1 LCRRCVKTF
10 GGIVFATSTKVIV
23 FVVQTSRNMPGGDKA
38 IRPEDN
44 PKPFSTTNQPP
55 NRGRKARVFS
65 QLAKEWKER
74 GIERATPEAVKEAFE
89 YVLALHLLD
98 VKDISG
104 KIEDE
109 TNDMPMVVR
118 LAAKELLGKKSLDI
132 LREMLDRAHGKS
144 KQNVDLNVQNV
155 TADDRELSD
164 EQLDAMQKIIHG
176 GTNATGDK

>member
-1 LCRRCVKTF
+1 MARDELGRIT
-10 GGIVFATSTKVIV
+10 A
-23 FVVQTSRNMPGGDKA
+23 
-38 IRPEDN
+38 EDN

-74 GIERATPEAVKEAFE
+74 GIEQATPEAVKEAFQ

-144 KQNVDLNVQNV
+144 RQNVDLTVQNV

-176 GTNATGDK
+176 GTNATSDQQD

>member
-1 LCRRCVKTF
+1 
-10 GGIVFATSTKVIV
+10 
-23 FVVQTSRNMPGGDKA
+23 MPGGDKN
-38 IRPEDN
+38 IRPEDGVLTQ
-44 PKPFSTTNQPP
+44 FSTTNQPP

-65 QLAKEWKER
+65 QLSKEWQER
-74 GIERATPEAVKEAFE
+74 GIERATPQAVKEAFE

-144 KQNVDLNVQNV
+144 KQSTDLSIKG
-155 TADDRELSD
+155 ELTVSRYTLPD
-164 EQLDAMQKIIHG
+164 
-176 GTNATGDK
+176 GTVIDL

>member
-1 LCRRCVKTF
+1 
-10 GGIVFATSTKVIV
+10 
-23 FVVQTSRNMPGGDKA
+23 MPGGDKN
-38 IRPEDN
+38 IRPEDGVRTQ
-44 PKPFSTTNQPP
+44 FSTTNQPH

-74 GIERATPEAVKEAFE
+74 GIEQATPEAVKEAFQ

-104 KIEDE
+104 KVEDE

-118 LAAKELLGKKSLDI
+118 LAAKELLGKKSLEI

-144 KQNVDLNVQNV
+144 RQNVDVTMQNV
-155 TADDRELSD
+155 TVNDRELTD
-164 EQLDAMQKIIHG
+164 EQLDAMQQILNG
-176 GTNATGDK
+176 GNTDATGNK

>member
-1 LCRRCVKTF
+1 
-10 GGIVFATSTKVIV
+10 
-23 FVVQTSRNMPGGDKA
+23 MPGGKA
-38 IRPEDN
+38 NIKHEDGT
-44 PKPFSTTNQPP
+44 PFSSTNQPP

-74 GIERATPEAVKEAFE
+74 GIEQATPEAVKEAFQ

-104 KIEDE
+104 KVEDE

-144 KQNVDLNVQNV
+144 RQNVDVTMQNV
-155 TADDRELSD
+155 TVNDRELTD
-164 EQLDAMQKIIHG
+164 EQLDAMQQILNG
-176 GTNATGDK
+176 GNADATGNK

>member
-1 LCRRCVKTF
+1 
-10 GGIVFATSTKVIV
+10 
-23 FVVQTSRNMPGGDKA
+23 MPGGDKN
-38 IRPEDN
+38 IRPEDGVRTQ
-44 PKPFSTTNQPP
+44 FSSTNQPP

-74 GIERATPEAVKEAFE
+74 GIEQATPEAVKEAFQ

-104 KIEDE
+104 KVEDE

-118 LAAKELLGKKSLDI
+118 LAAKELLGKKSLEI

-144 KQNVDLNVQNV
+144 RQNVDVTMQNV
-155 TADDRELSD
+155 TVNDRELTD
-164 EQLDAMQKIIHG
+164 EQLDAMQQILNG
-176 GTNATGDK
+176 GNADATGNK

>member
-1 LCRRCVKTF
+1 
-10 GGIVFATSTKVIV
+10 
-23 FVVQTSRNMPGGDKA
+23 MPPGRGNL
-38 IRPEDN
+38 RQEDN
-44 PKPFSTTNQPP
+44 PKPFSATNQPP

-89 YVLALHLLD
+89 YVLALHLLE

-104 KIEDE
+104 KVEDE

-118 LAAKELLGKKSLDI
+118 LAAKELLGKKSLEI

-144 KQNVDLNVQNV
+144 RQNVDVTMQNV
-155 TADDRELSD
+155 TVNDRELTD
-164 EQLDAMQKIIHG
+164 EQLDAMQQILNG
-176 GTNATGDK
+176 GNAGATGNK

>member
-1 LCRRCVKTF
+1 M
-10 GGIVFATSTKVIV
+10 
-23 FVVQTSRNMPGGDKA
+23 RNEKGQVNADEGKQ
-38 IRPEDN
+38 
-44 PKPFSTTNQPP
+44 FSTDYQPP

-118 LAAKELLGKKSLDI
+118 LAAKELLGKKSLEI
-132 LREMLDRAHGKS
+132 LREMLDRAHGKA
-144 KQNVDLNVQNV
+144 KQAVEHTGKNNGPISLSFDVEKLSG
-155 TADDRELSD
+155 TEAAALLELM
-164 EQLDAMQKIIHG
+164 EKAKG
-176 GTNATGDK
+176 E

>member
-1 LCRRCVKTF
+1 
-10 GGIVFATSTKVIV
+10 
-23 FVVQTSRNMPGGDKA
+23 MPGGNKN
-38 IRPEDN
+38 IRGTDGN
-44 PKPFSTTNQPP
+44 TFSSTNQPP

-74 GIERATPEAVKEAFE
+74 GIEQATPEAVKEAFQ

-104 KIEDE
+104 KVEDE

-118 LAAKELLGKKSLDI
+118 LAAKELLGKKSLEI

-144 KQNVDLNVQNV
+144 RQNVDVTMQNV
-155 TADDRELSD
+155 TVNDRELTD
-164 EQLDAMQKIIHG
+164 EQLDAMQQILNG
-176 GTNATGDK
+176 GNADATGNK

>member
-1 LCRRCVKTF
+1 
-10 GGIVFATSTKVIV
+10 
-23 FVVQTSRNMPGGDKA
+23 MPPGRGNL
-38 IRPEDN
+38 RQEDN
-44 PKPFSTTNQPP
+44 PKPFSNTNQPP

-74 GIERATPEAVKEAFE
+74 GIEQATPEAVKEAFQ

-98 VKDISG
+98 VRDISG

-109 TNDMPMVVR
+109 KNDMPMVVR

-144 KQNVDLNVQNV
+144 KQNVDLTVQNV

-176 GTNATGDK
+176 GTNVTGDKQD

>member
-1 LCRRCVKTF
+1 M
-10 GGIVFATSTKVIV
+10 
-23 FVVQTSRNMPGGDKA
+23 RNEKGQVSA
-38 IRPEDN
+38 EDG
-44 PKPFSTTNQPP
+44 KKFSADYQPA

-104 KIEDE
+104 KVEDE

-118 LAAKELLGKKSLDI
+118 LAAKELLGRKSLEI

-144 KQNVDLNVQNV
+144 TQRQ
-155 TADDRELSD
+155 ELSGPNQTPLFAISKAKQAD
-164 EQLDAMQKIIHG
+164 LEKMLDIING
-176 GTNATGDK
+176 E

>member
-1 LCRRCVKTF
+1 M
-10 GGIVFATSTKVIV
+10 A
-23 FVVQTSRNMPGGDKA
+23 RNELGRITA
-38 IRPEDN
+38 EDN
-44 PKPFSTTNQPP
+44 PKPFSSTNQPP

-74 GIERATPEAVKEAFE
+74 GIEQATPEAVKEAFQ

-118 LAAKELLGKKSLDI
+118 LAAKELLGKKSLEI

-144 KQNVDLNVQNV
+144 RQNVDVTMQNV
-155 TADDRELSD
+155 TVNDRELTD
-164 EQLDAMQKIIHG
+164 EQLDAMQQILNG
-176 GTNATGDK
+176 GNAGATGNK

>member
-1 LCRRCVKTF
+1 
-10 GGIVFATSTKVIV
+10 
-23 FVVQTSRNMPGGDKA
+23 MPGGNKNITGADG
-38 IRPEDN
+38 N
-44 PKPFSTTNQPP
+44 TFSSTNQPP

-74 GIERATPEAVKEAFE
+74 GIEQATPEAVKEAFQ

-118 LAAKELLGKKSLDI
+118 LAAKELLGKKSLEI

-144 KQNVDLNVQNV
+144 RQNVDVTMQNV
-155 TADDRELSD
+155 TVNDRELTD
-164 EQLDAMQKIIHG
+164 EQLDAMQQILNG
-176 GTNATGDK
+176 GNAGATGNK

>member
-1 LCRRCVKTF
+1 
-10 GGIVFATSTKVIV
+10 
-23 FVVQTSRNMPGGDKA
+23 MPGGDKN
-38 IRPEDN
+38 IRPEDGVRTQ
-44 PKPFSTTNQPP
+44 FSTTNQPP

-74 GIERATPEAVKEAFE
+74 GIEQATPEAVKEAFQ

-104 KIEDE
+104 KVEDE

-118 LAAKELLGKKSLDI
+118 LAAKELLGKKSLEI

-144 KQNVDLNVQNV
+144 RQNVDLTMQNV
-155 TADDRELSD
+155 TVNDRELTD
-164 EQLDAMQKIIHG
+164 EQLDAMQQILNG
-176 GTNATGDK
+176 GNADATGNK

>member
-1 LCRRCVKTF
+1 
-10 GGIVFATSTKVIV
+10 
-23 FVVQTSRNMPGGDKA
+23 MPGGDKN
-38 IRPEDN
+38 IRPEDGVRTQ
-44 PKPFSTTNQPP
+44 FSSTNQPP

-74 GIERATPEAVKEAFE
+74 GIEQATPEAVKEAFQ

-104 KIEDE
+104 KVEDE

-118 LAAKELLGKKSLDI
+118 LAAKELLGKKSLEI

-144 KQNVDLNVQNV
+144 RQNVDVTMQNV
-155 TADDRELSD
+155 TVNDRELTD
-164 EQLDAMQKIIHG
+164 EQLDAMQQILNG
-176 GTNATGDK
+176 GNTDATGNK

>member
-1 LCRRCVKTF
+1 MRNEKGQVDGAEGNTF
-10 GGIVFATSTKVIV
+10 S
-23 FVVQTSRNMPGGDKA
+23 S
-38 IRPEDN
+38 
-44 PKPFSTTNQPP
+44 TNQPP

-74 GIERATPEAVKEAFE
+74 GIEQATPEAVKEAFQ

-104 KIEDE
+104 KVEDE

-118 LAAKELLGKKSLDI
+118 LAAKELLGKKSLEI

-144 KQNVDLNVQNV
+144 RQNVDVTMQNV
-155 TADDRELSD
+155 TVNDRELTD
-164 EQLDAMQKIIHG
+164 EQLDAMQQILNG
-176 GTNATGDK
+176 GNADATGNK

>member
-1 LCRRCVKTF
+1 
-10 GGIVFATSTKVIV
+10 
-23 FVVQTSRNMPGGDKA
+23 MPPGRGNL
-38 IRPEDN
+38 RQEDN

-65 QLAKEWKER
+65 QLAKEWAER
-74 GIERATPEAVKEAFE
+74 GIERATPEAVAEAFE

-104 KIEDE
+104 KVEDE

-144 KQNVDLNVQNV
+144 KQAVEHTGPKGGSIRLSFDVEKL
-155 TADDRELSD
+155 TESEADNLLELM
-164 EQLDAMQKIIHG
+164 EKAK
-176 GTNATGDK
+176 NE

>member
-1 LCRRCVKTF
+1 LARKDIHKDGV
-10 GGIVFATSTKVIV
+10 ST
-23 FVVQTSRNMPGGDKA
+23 Q
-38 IRPEDN
+38 
-44 PKPFSTTNQPP
+44 FSTENQPP
-55 NRGRKARVFS
+55 NPGRKARVFS

-74 GIERATPEAVKEAFE
+74 GIEQATPEAVKEAFQ

-104 KIEDE
+104 KVEDE
-109 TNDMPMVVR
+109 SNDMPIVVR

-144 KQNVDLNVQNV
+144 RQNVDLTVQNV

-176 GTNATGDK
+176 GTDSTGNK

>member
-1 LCRRCVKTF
+1 
-10 GGIVFATSTKVIV
+10 
-23 FVVQTSRNMPGGDKA
+23 MPGGDKN
-38 IRPEDN
+38 IRPEDGVLTQ
-44 PKPFSTTNQPP
+44 FSTTNQPP

-65 QLAKEWKER
+65 QLSKEWQER
-74 GIERATPEAVKEAFE
+74 GIERATPQAVKEAFE

-118 LAAKELLGKKSLDI
+118 LAAKELLGKKSLEI

-144 KQNVDLNVQNV
+144 RQNVDVTMQNV
-155 TADDRELSD
+155 TVNDRELTD
-164 EQLDAMQKIIHG
+164 EQLDAMQQILNG
-176 GTNATGDK
+176 GNTDATGNK

>member
-1 LCRRCVKTF
+1 MLSN
-10 GGIVFATSTKVIV
+10 IPS
-23 FVVQTSRNMPGGDKA
+23 
-38 IRPEDN
+38 
-44 PKPFSTTNQPP
+44 

-74 GIERATPEAVKEAFE
+74 GIEQATPEAVKEAFQ

-104 KIEDE
+104 KVEDE

-132 LREMLDRAHGKS
+132 LREMLDRAHGRS
-144 KQNVDLNVQNV
+144 RQNVDVTMQNV
-155 TADDRELSD
+155 TVNDRELTD
-164 EQLDAMQKIIHG
+164 EQLDAMQQILNG
-176 GTNATGDK
+176 GNADATGNK

>member
-1 LCRRCVKTF
+1 M
-10 GGIVFATSTKVIV
+10 A
-23 FVVQTSRNMPGGDKA
+23 RNELGRITA
-38 IRPEDN
+38 EDN
-44 PKPFSTTNQPP
+44 PKPFSSTNQPP

-74 GIERATPEAVKEAFE
+74 GIEQATPEAVKEAFQ

-118 LAAKELLGKKSLDI
+118 LAAKELLGKKSLEI

-144 KQNVDLNVQNV
+144 RQNVDVTMQNV
-155 TADDRELSD
+155 TVNDRELTD
-164 EQLDAMQKIIHG
+164 EQLDAMQQILNG
-176 GTNATGDK
+176 GNADATGNK

>member
-1 LCRRCVKTF
+1 
-10 GGIVFATSTKVIV
+10 
-23 FVVQTSRNMPGGDKA
+23 MPGGNKNITGADG
-38 IRPEDN
+38 N
-44 PKPFSTTNQPP
+44 TFSTTNQPP

-74 GIERATPEAVKEAFE
+74 GIEQATPEAVKEAFQ

-104 KIEDE
+104 KVEDE

-144 KQNVDLNVQNV
+144 RQNVDVTMQNV
-155 TADDRELSD
+155 TVNDRELTD
-164 EQLDAMQKIIHG
+164 EQLDAMQQILNG
-176 GTNATGDK
+176 GNADATGNK

>member
-1 LCRRCVKTF
+1 MARDELGRIT
-10 GGIVFATSTKVIV
+10 A
-23 FVVQTSRNMPGGDKA
+23 
-38 IRPEDN
+38 EDN
-44 PKPFSTTNQPP
+44 PKPFSSTNQPP

-74 GIERATPEAVKEAFE
+74 GIEQATPEAVKEAFQ

-104 KIEDE
+104 KVEDE

-118 LAAKELLGKKSLDI
+118 LAAKELLGKKSLEI

-144 KQNVDLNVQNV
+144 KQSTDLSIKG
-155 TADDRELSD
+155 ELTVSRYTLPD
-164 EQLDAMQKIIHG
+164 
-176 GTNATGDK
+176 GTVIDL

>member
-1 LCRRCVKTF
+1 
-10 GGIVFATSTKVIV
+10 
-23 FVVQTSRNMPGGDKA
+23 MPGGNKN
-38 IRPEDN
+38 IRGTDGN
-44 PKPFSTTNQPP
+44 TFSSTNQPP

-74 GIERATPEAVKEAFE
+74 GIEQATPEAVKEAFQ

-104 KIEDE
+104 KVEDE

-144 KQNVDLNVQNV
+144 RQNVDVTMQNV
-155 TADDRELSD
+155 TVNDRELTD
-164 EQLDAMQKIIHG
+164 EQLDAMQQILNG
-176 GTNATGDK
+176 GNADATGNK